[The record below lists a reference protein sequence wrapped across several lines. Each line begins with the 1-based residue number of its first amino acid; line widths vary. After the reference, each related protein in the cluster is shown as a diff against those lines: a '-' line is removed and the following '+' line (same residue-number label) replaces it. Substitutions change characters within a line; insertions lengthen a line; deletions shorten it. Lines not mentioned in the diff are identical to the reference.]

1 MTNET
6 IKHHISSGSYDAAL
20 KEIIKE
26 AENRLAIVRAKR
38 SSSEFGAGDTVVF
51 NSSASPRYLCGN
63 HGTIVG
69 KRGDRVAVKLKNPVG
84 NFARSSDGVWES
96 TTIRVT
102 PGCVDLI

>member
-1 MTNET
+1 MTTET
-6 IKHHISSGSYDAAL
+6 IKRYISSGSYDFAL

-26 AENRLAIVRAKR
+26 AESRLAVVRAKR
-38 SSSEFGAGDTVVF
+38 SPSEFGAGDTVVF

-69 KRGDRVAVKLKNPVG
+69 KRGDRIVVKLKNPVG
-84 NFARSSDGVWES
+84 NFARSTDGTWEA

-102 PGCVDLI
+102 PGSVDLI